1 MFNACV
7 EKKWDVGLKTVP
19 FHDGMNLRK
28 WVEPRA
34 IWTSKLNHIVP
45 KQTSYYYQVTTYDIL
60 PSCSR

>member
-45 KQTSYYYQVTTYDIL
+45 KQTSYYYQVTT
-60 PSCSR
+60 